1 MSVGMCLILSGIAIT
16 QPANKEE
23 FYSPWGCTQ
32 TLACPSKSLASL
44 TIAQLT
50 AYGQVPGADIA
61 STPGSVLMLSKP
73 FTSMKTY
80 LHTRSAIS
88 HSSCDCSAHRLRSMR
103 YVLGA
108 DTFNGYL
115 TLQEHIF

>member
-1 MSVGMCLILSGIAIT
+1 MSDPVSIAIT

-32 TLACPSKSLASL
+32 TLARPRKSLASL
-44 TIAQLT
+44 TIEQLT

-80 LHTRSAIS
+80 LHTRSAIT
-88 HSSCDCSAHRLRSMR
+88 AA
-103 YVLGA
+103 V
-108 DTFNGYL
+108 T
-115 TLQEHIF
+115 T

>member
-1 MSVGMCLILSGIAIT
+1 MSIGMCLILLGIAIT

-23 FYSPWGCTQ
+23 FYSPGGGGGGGCTQ
-32 TLACPSKSLASL
+32 TLARPSKSLASL

-80 LHTRSAIS
+80 LHTRSAIT
-88 HSSCDCSAHRLRSMR
+88 AT
-103 YVLGA
+103 V
-108 DTFNGYL
+108 T
-115 TLQEHIF
+115 T